1 MLKRFATVLAVS
13 LISSAL
19 AAAQNPPAKPTP
31 GPEVKKLDYFAG
43 NWTSTGDIQPSPFG
57 PGGKFTNSEQ
67 NSWMPGGFF
76 LVSHVDA
83 KTRMGPGKTMS
94 IFGYDPEEKVYT
106 FQAYNSM
113 GMAEHAKGTLAGD
126 TWTWT
131 NEEKMQGKVT
141 RGRYTIKVLS
151 PTSYTFK
158 FEMAPEGG
166 NWATVMEGKA
176 TKAGATAPKK

>member
-1 MLKRFATVLAVS
+1 MWKRVVTSSVVS
-13 LISSAL
+13 LILSAIVV
-19 AAAQNPPAKPTP
+19 AQNPPAKPTP
-31 GPEVKKLDYFAG
+31 GPEVKKLEYFAG
-43 NWTSTGDIQPSPFG
+43 NWTSIGDIKQSPFG
-57 PGGKFTNSEQ
+57 PGGKFTGSEQ

-76 LVSHVDA
+76 LLSHVNEN
-83 KTRMGPGKTMS
+83 TPMGPGKSMA

-131 NEEKMQGKVT
+131 NEEKMQGKMY
-141 RGRYTIKVLS
+141 RGRYTIKVTS

-166 NWATVMEGKA
+166 DWQTVMEGKA
-176 TKAGATAPKK
+176 TKSAAAAPKK